1 MAKENI
7 LTRSKKKQAVALVQA
22 NRLQDAKPLYKRIT
36 ELDPLDAEAWFQLGV
51 INEQSGH
58 AAEAERCFR
67 RAADIQPERAET
79 HFHLAFNLELQGLH
93 DAALACYRNGL
104 EIKPDFAVAHT
115 NMGLILE
122 AQGKLDEAIACHR
135 EAVRLEPLA
144 AAHNNLGSALRRI
157 GHDEEAVSSYQAALL
172 ISPDFP
178 DAHNNLGNLLFALL
192 RYDEAA
198 EHLAMAARLR
208 PDAEVFF
215 NLGNVYLTQTKL
227 HQAVDSYSQALRLDP
242 RYADAF
248 LNMGTA
254 LGQLGQDDRALFC
267 FREALKIDP
276 DSVAA
281 LYNVGELLIT
291 KGQLDESLACF
302 HRALQADP
310 GFIKAQL
317 GEVKVLDRRGDF
329 EQAYARLLPLLHE
342 DKATVDAALAFAS
355 LCRHGGHCNE
365 AIVMMERLLTQQT
378 PVLGSYERLQL
389 HFELGR
395 LLDAAAEYERAF
407 EHFRQGNLL
416 KDQSFSSEVY
426 ARHIDDLIATY
437 SPDFMAHAPRAR
449 HVSTRPLFIVG
460 MPRSGTSLVEQI
472 LTSHPQIAAGGELTV
487 MNDCV
492 QVLPQV
498 LNTALPYPQCLAAL
512 TPESCDSLSQHYL
525 DKIAEISPDARYVT
539 DKMPANFKFLGL
551 IALLFPGARII
562 HCVRDPLDTCL
573 SCYFQHFSGMHPYAY
588 DLGHLG
594 SYYHQYQRLM
604 RHWRAV
610 IELPMLE
617 IRYEDLVADQEQ
629 LSRELIAFCDL
640 PWDERCLRFH
650 ETKRVVHTR
659 SYDQVRQPLYQR
671 AVGRWRHYERFIDPL
686 VRRLSSHE

>member
-7 LTRSKKKQAVALVQA
+7 LTRSKKKQALALVQA
-22 NRLQDAKPLYKRIT
+22 NRLQDAKPLYERIT
-36 ELDPLDAEAWFQLGV
+36 ELDPLDAGAWFQLGV
-51 INEQSGH
+51 INEQSGN

-79 HFHLAFNLELQGLH
+79 HFHLALNLEIQGLH
-93 DAALACYRNGL
+93 DAALACYRNVL
-104 EIKPDFAVAHT
+104 E
-115 NMGLILE
+115 
-122 AQGKLDEAIACHR
+122 
-135 EAVRLEPLA
+135 
-144 AAHNNLGSALRRI
+144 
-157 GHDEEAVSSYQAALL
+157 

-178 DAHNNLGNLLFALL
+178 DAHINLGNLLFALR

-198 EHLAMAARLR
+198 EHLGVAARLR
-208 PDAEVFF
+208 PDAKVLF

-227 HQAVDSYSQALRLDP
+227 HQAVDTYSQALRLAP

-254 LGQLGQDDRALFC
+254 LGKLGQGDDALFC
-267 FREALKIDP
+267 YREALKIKP
-276 DSVAA
+276 DSAVA

-302 HRALQADP
+302 HRVLQTDP
-310 GFIKAQL
+310 DFIKAQV
-317 GEVKVLDRRGDF
+317 GEVKVFDRRGDF
-329 EQAYARLLPLLHE
+329 EQAYARLRPLLLV
-342 DKATVDAALAFAS
+342 DKPTVDAALAYAL
-355 LCRHGGHCNE
+355 LCRHVGHCDE
-365 AIVMMERLLTQQT
+365 AIVMMERLLAWKA
-378 PVLGSYERLQL
+378 PALGNYERLQL

-395 LLDAAAEYERAF
+395 LLDAAADYESAF

-416 KDQSFSSEVY
+416 KDQSFSSEDY

-437 SPDFMAHAPRAR
+437 SPDFMARAPRAR
-449 HVSTRPLFIVG
+449 HASARPMFIVG
-460 MPRSGTSLVEQI
+460 MPRSGTSLVEQV
-472 LTSHPQIAAGGELTV
+472 LASHPQIAAGGELTLL
-487 MNDCV
+487 NDCV

-525 DKIAEISPDARYVT
+525 DKIAEISADARYVT
-539 DKMPANFKFLGL
+539 DKMPANFNFLGL

-594 SYYHQYQRLM
+594 SYYNQYQRLM
-604 RHWRAV
+604 LHWQAV
-610 IELPMLE
+610 IGLPMLK
-617 IRYEDLVADQEQ
+617 ISYEELVANQEQ
-629 LSRELIAFCDL
+629 VSRDLIAFCDL

-659 SYDQVRQPLYQR
+659 SYDQVRQPLYRR
-671 AVGRWRHYERFIDPL
+671 AVGRWRHYERFLDPL
-686 VRRLSSHE
+686 ISELSRRE